1 MIRGRE
7 SLMETTE
14 KLVSV
19 IVPVYNCEKYI
30 KKSVQTVLNGQYR
43 NVEVILVNDGST
55 DCSLELC
62 NQLRNQDNR
71 VKVYSQK
78 NGGPSVARNKGI
90 ELAMGEYIIFM
101 DSDDEVSKYYVSDL
115 INLIHNEDA
124 VLGQVS
130 YTQDIGN
137 LSQNNIEG
145 ARLQSCTSNEAFRL
159 LWCGGIVDGYLWDK
173 IFLRKK
179 IVENKICFCEETRI
193 WEDSLFIFEYLSVS
207 SGMCF
212 TSENKDYFYR
222 VNNESVTHNIETV
235 NMLDAKCIV
244 IQRISLL
251 NKKIQGRELNS
262 ELNKV
267 KLTLLSTRMKKL
279 KSIKIDVFDR
289 YKSLIKTSQNLSLLE
304 RIKATIMLF
313 TLECFV
319 R

>member
-1 MIRGRE
+1 
-7 SLMETTE
+7 MEATE

-30 KKSVQTVLNGQYR
+30 KKSVQAVLNGKYH
-43 NVEVILVNDGST
+43 NVEIILINDGST
-55 DCSLELC
+55 DDSLEYC
-62 NQLRNQDNR
+62 NQLQIQDDR

-78 NGGPSVARNKGI
+78 NRGPSVARNKGI

-115 INLIHNEDA
+115 SDLMHSEDA

-130 YTQDIGN
+130 YTQEIEK
-137 LSQNNIEG
+137 LSQNNMDETS
-145 ARLQSCTSNEAFRL
+145 LQSCTSNEAFRL
-159 LWCGGIVDGYLWDK
+159 LWCGGIVDGYLWNK
-173 IFLRKK
+173 IFLRKR
-179 IVENKICFCEETRI
+179 ITENKIRFCEETRI

-207 SGMCF
+207 SGRCF
-212 TSENKDYFYR
+212 ISENRDYFYR
-222 VNNESVTHNIETV
+222 VNNESITHNTETV
-235 NMLDAKCIV
+235 NVLDAKCVV

-267 KLTLLSTRMKKL
+267 KLTLLSSRMKKL
-279 KSIKIDVFDR
+279 EPIKIDAINR
-289 YKSLIKTSQNLSLLE
+289 YKNLIKTSRELTMHEQF
-304 RIKATIMLF
+304 KASIMLF
-313 TLECFV
+313 ILECFV

>member
-1 MIRGRE
+1 
-7 SLMETTE
+7 MEATE

-30 KKSVQTVLNGQYR
+30 RKSVQAVLNGQYR
-43 NVEVILVNDGST
+43 NVEIILINDGST
-55 DCSLELC
+55 DSSLELC
-62 NQLRNQDNR
+62 NQLRTQDNR

-78 NGGPSVARNKGI
+78 NGGPSAARNKGI
-90 ELAMGEYIIFM
+90 QLAMGEYIIFM
-101 DSDDEVSKYYVSDL
+101 DSDDETSKYYVSDL
-115 INLIHNEDA
+115 IDLMHNEDA

-145 ARLQSCTSNEAFRL
+145 TSLQSCTSNEAFRL

-173 IFLRKK
+173 IFLRKR
-179 IVENKICFCEETRI
+179 IAENKIRFCEETRI

-207 SGMCF
+207 SGKCF

-222 VNNESVTHNIETV
+222 ANNESVTHKIETV
-235 NMLDAKCIV
+235 NMLDAKCVV

-251 NKKIQGRELNS
+251 NKELQGRELNS

-279 KSIKIDVFDR
+279 KPIKMDAFDR
-289 YKSLIKTSQNLSLLE
+289 YKSLIETSQNLTVLE
-304 RIKATIMLF
+304 QIKASIMLF
-313 TLECFV
+313 ILGCFV
-319 R
+319 Q